1 MKLKCSRSL
10 CGSRVTV
17 GITKYLDECRKL
29 ESVSAAIA
37 RGKRPVPFRTR
48 KLSLSAS
55 MVLQGGPCGRV
66 DRRRT
71 SFIKASTPLVHESE
85 TGMCWGLFNFCTCIK
100 QIRKKISNPINRITS
115 PQFFSLSPFIFR
127 IWPKMCH

>member
-1 MKLKCSRSL
+1 MYIFVCTKTYVSRMF
-10 CGSRVTV
+10 CQ
-17 GITKYLDECRKL
+17 L
-29 ESVSAAIA
+29 ERVSAAIA

-71 SFIKASTPLVHESE
+71 SFIKSAQR
-85 TGMCWGLFNFCTCIK
+85 C
-100 QIRKKISNPINRITS
+100 IRKIAMRALFSFLNMVDLYMSYLHRDLLSTDFEVTHMSSLLNEKIDYD
-115 PQFFSLSPFIFR
+115 
-127 IWPKMCH
+127 KKEC